1 MTSYVRRITVCLT
14 CLALAAALGCNGK
27 KKDKFFHTP
36 GGAWGGS
43 VSSTFTVRC
52 FDMVSGLTVPG
63 VICTLG
69 DGQYKVTDGTGAVV
83 FKNVSG
89 PQTVT
94 LANSRYVTTT
104 VYHINSQWL
113 VALLEPVNE
122 SGYVTG
128 TVNMTVLGVDAG
140 SGDSSGIVR
149 SRGREIANFLILDTT
164 TTPSTLSFQVVAGR
178 VKPLEVVIYDSS
190 GAEVKS
196 GQKTLWWPY
205 QGAQNVTVRV
215 APADEAYMAK
225 LVSGTIDNSAITK
238 FTPEFGFAGSHAEIY
253 NYTTMRFSDGTCDL
267 ANNSFEVYVPPA
279 WGSISQSVW
288 AGLGDCEGNLT
299 YRQFNGNY
307 FSLTGSALSGAVKD
321 VPEITSNLVNVE
333 PNGSITWDGV
343 IETSRYLLELTEQ
356 ATGAK
361 WRAIVPGGTTAIDI
375 PNAAG
380 ILALR
385 NYTAD
390 IASET
395 YDNFNYNWYYTYR
408 LPSKLTHRSEAA
420 SRELT
425 TSGGGTGGGP
435 ITGDITVTVT
445 DEFTHLPLADVE
457 VYLDGLP
464 TMFTTNSSGI
474 ALVDGVSGA
483 QTVTL
488 YKEDYESLT
497 LFNIDATE
505 ITFPLTPLYLS
516 STPLSNFEI
525 NLTELDCTSDAYT
538 LYLSDMYAAAGMVVG
553 GRPSPDDPILI
564 DWPAGLQSHPAV
576 LVYDNTVVG
585 PTRYGY
591 TILPPTT
598 PGTVAVNIVPRE
610 LITYGP
616 DFQTLPGSLD
626 TSGIAGFIPTQ
637 GVVEAF
643 AVLADCS
650 SVFTGAADYFLGNG
664 LFDGGI
670 FDIPEATRYRLEA
683 SVENA
688 AGQFSVSM
696 VNGDFSDFAAA
707 STNIALKDIPTAT
720 SSFSSPPAAMPVS
733 WTAVPGTDYY
743 AIAIDGPDFFW
754 YGLVPGSTTGV
765 TVPADVGLAPG
776 INYGC
781 SIEAHTVDNFDYNQF
796 TPFGVRVSRTSLSIW
811 VLGGTFTVSP

>member
-1 MTSYVRRITVCLT
+1 MTSYVRRITVCLI
-14 CLALAAALGCNGK
+14 CFALAATLGCDGR
-27 KKDKFFHTP
+27 KKDKFFNTP

-43 VSSTFTVRC
+43 VGSTFTVRC
-52 FDMVSGLTVPG
+52 FDAVSSLTVPG

-69 DGQYKVTDGTGAVV
+69 DGQSKVTGGAGVIT

-94 LANSRYVTTT
+94 AANSRYITTT
-104 VYHINSQWL
+104 IYHVNSQWL
-113 VALLEPVNE
+113 VVMLEPVIE
-122 SGYVTG
+122 AGYVTG

-140 SGDSSGIVR
+140 TGDSSGIVR
-149 SRGREIANFLILDTT
+149 SRGREIASFLILGTT
-164 TTPSTLSFQVVAGR
+164 TTPSTLSFPVVAGR
-178 VKPLEVVIYDSS
+178 VTPLEVVIYDSS
-190 GAEVKS
+190 GDEVKS
-196 GQKTLWWPY
+196 GQKTLWSPY

-215 APADEAYMAK
+215 APADMAYSAK
-225 LVSGTIDNSAITK
+225 LVSGAIDNSAITK
-238 FTPEFGFAGSHAEIY
+238 FTPEFGFSGSHAEIFH
-253 NYTTMRFSDGTCDL
+253 YTTMRFSDGTYDL
-267 ANNSFEVYVPPA
+267 DNNSFEVYVPPA
-279 WGSISQSVW
+279 WNSLSQSVW
-288 AGLGDCEGNLT
+288 AGLGDNEGNLT

-307 FSLTGSALSGAVKD
+307 FSLTGPALSGAVKD
-321 VPEITSNLVNVE
+321 VPEITSSLVNVE

-343 IETSRYLLELTEQ
+343 IGTSRYLLELTEQ
-356 ATGAK
+356 ATGHK
-361 WRAIVPGGTTAIDI
+361 WRATVPGGTTAIDI

-395 YDNFNYNWYYTYR
+395 YDNFNYNWHYALR
-408 LPSKLTHRSEAA
+408 LPSRLTHRSEAA

-425 TSGGGTGGGP
+425 TSGGGPGGGP

-457 VYLDGLP
+457 VYVDGLP
-464 TMFTTNSSGI
+464 TVFTTNSSGI

-488 YKEDYESLT
+488 YKVDYESLT
-497 LFNIDATE
+497 LFNIDAAE

-538 LYLSDMYAAAGMVVG
+538 LYLSDMYAAAGMIVG

-576 LVYDNTVVG
+576 LVYDNTATG

-591 TILPPTT
+591 TILPPSTQ
-598 PGTVAVNIVPRE
+598 GTVAINIVPRE
-610 LITYGP
+610 LITYGV
-616 DFQTLPGSLD
+616 DFQTLLGSLD
-626 TSGIAGFIPTQ
+626 NSGITGFVPIQ

-664 LFDGGI
+664 FFDGGI
-670 FDIPEATRYRLEA
+670 FDILEATRYRLEA

-688 AGQFSVSM
+688 AGHFSVSM
-696 VNGDFSDFAAA
+696 VNGDFSDFAGV
-707 STNIALKDIPTAT
+707 SQNITLKDIPTAT
-720 SSFSSPPAAMPVS
+720 SSFSSPPAEMPVS
-733 WTAVPGTDYY
+733 WTAVPGTSYY

-754 YGLVPGSTTGV
+754 YGIVPGSMTSV

-781 SIEAHTVDNFDYNQF
+781 SIETHTVNNFDYNQF
-796 TPFGVRVSRTSLSIW
+796 TPLSVRANRTSLSIW
-811 VLGGTFTVSP
+811 VFGGTFTVSP